1 MTVSRSTPCTRL
13 FPEGLQDGLG
23 DRRRDRAA
31 RAALDALEHHGDR
44 EAIGEAD
51 EPRVVEALEVDL
63 RGARLAGHVD
73 ALERGR
79 GARALLDDVAHHVA
93 DLLRGLLGHD
103 ALGLL

>member
-31 RAALDALEHHGDR
+31 RAALHALEHHGDG
-44 EAIGEAD
+44 EAVGEAD

-63 RGARLAGHVD
+63 RRAGLAGHLD
-73 ALERGR
+73 ALERR
-79 GARALLDDVAHHVA
+79 GGAGALLDDVAHHVA
-93 DLLRGLLGHD
+93 DRLRGLLR
-103 ALGLL
+103 